1 VFFADEKS
9 AGAAIRPRQRI
20 EPAEKTVNSAGMLL
34 LGETHVT
41 LTAHLRL
48 NAWRPLLYSPSC
60 SQSKMIVSSGENTM
74 NRNVIIG
81 IIVLAII
88 ILAVIFFMP
97 GTAETPPATETT
109 PPATTEPAPTEPA
122 PAPTTPAPS
131 Q

>member
-1 VFFADEKS
+1 
-9 AGAAIRPRQRI
+9 
-20 EPAEKTVNSAGMLL
+20 
-34 LGETHVT
+34 
-41 LTAHLRL
+41 
-48 NAWRPLLYSPSC
+48 
-60 SQSKMIVSSGENTM
+60 M

-122 PAPTTPAPS
+122 PAPTTPAIGSLLDLLDRLHQLRPEMQVARRLALGGNVGPDALDLS
-131 Q
+131 HA

>member
-1 VFFADEKS
+1 MLAHYVTAQTAPGSSDSAGCFSPMKKS

-97 GTAETPPATETT
+97 GTAETPPGD
-109 PPATTEPAPTEPA
+109 
-122 PAPTTPAPS
+122 
-131 Q
+131 

>member
-1 VFFADEKS
+1 MRRRIR
-9 AGAAIRPRQRI
+9 AARHVVQLHL
-20 EPAEKTVNSAGMLL
+20 LL

-48 NAWRPLLYSPSC
+48 NASRPLLYSPPC
-60 SQSKMIVSSGENTM
+60 SRSTMIVSSGENTM